1 MYAYYKRSLLKM
13 RNLLRQVQTDPMGR
27 RNDCRLLQ
35 EQILATV
42 TRIEKQIRKHRCELK
57 KVRNYLSKPHENR
70 VDNAT
75 ATNAKTAIQW
85 HRNRIEDYQHL
96 LVTFKSIGDGL
107 AFIYL
112 DKWDI
117 KQFAMK
123 ETSGFISGKSGLTF
137 ELRIFRLAFSS
148 GGIALLNDLTNCLRH
163 GDLTVLSKGRWLLVE
178 AKSGRTQDSRSRRQ
192 TAKLK
197 SMVHYL
203 TYNKTKSIPVRETQE
218 AEFVRLPVHCPEVDY
233 RDQLNALISDA
244 RRNTHQ
250 YSMVQVEP
258 GLHYLASYG
267 ARPEALSTLTGKL
280 PGSLIVSFINEL
292 KYDSLGYYPF
302 SLSICDTEAWYDFC
316 SGKLM
321 LCVFVE
327 TKAIQDKLSRH
338 GIKSEITGQWDQ
350 YPVILTGDESSGK
363 PGETRVGGHFFGRLF
378 YEFVS
383 LDWMLEEF
391 VYWRNH
397 DSDEES

>member
-1 MYAYYKRSLLKM
+1 
-13 RNLLRQVQTDPMGR
+13 
-27 RNDCRLLQ
+27 
-35 EQILATV
+35 
-42 TRIEKQIRKHRCELK
+42 
-57 KVRNYLSKPHENR
+57 
-70 VDNAT
+70 
-75 ATNAKTAIQW
+75 
-85 HRNRIEDYQHL
+85 
-96 LVTFKSIGDGL
+96 
-107 AFIYL
+107 
-112 DKWDI
+112 
-117 KQFAMK
+117 
-123 ETSGFISGKSGLTF
+123 
-137 ELRIFRLAFSS
+137 
-148 GGIALLNDLTNCLRH
+148 LLNDLTK
-163 GDLTVLSKGRWLLVE
+163 LSAPWRFNSSFKRQVAARGSE
-178 AKSGRTQDSRSRRQ
+178 IGSNSGFQESKTDGQAEKYGPLPHLQQDQ
-192 TAKLK
+192 E
-197 SMVHYL
+197 Y
-203 TYNKTKSIPVRETQE
+203 PVGETQE

-338 GIKSEITGQWDQ
+338 GIKSEITGQW
-350 YPVILTGDESSGK
+350 ISIRS
-363 PGETRVGGHFFGRLF
+363 F
-378 YEFVS
+378 
-383 LDWMLEEF
+383 
-391 VYWRNH
+391 
-397 DSDEES
+397 